1 MILTRQTLLSGLLS
15 ALSVGL
21 LCRTAVSDCF
31 ACRRCPL
38 SDCRTCRTVRL
49 LSDYVSDGIHCR
61 RVGLSDRGR
70 GSACAVPLAST
81 LKPHVN
87 GNNCQCHKTLYS
99 THTAPQQLYRLQLY
113 SCRPG
118 TGAAAGSAVPGV
130 LRLPPLELQRP
141 VW

>member
-1 MILTRQTLLSGLLS
+1 MSDCCVGLLRLS
-15 ALSVGL
+15 ALSSVGL
-21 LCRTAVSDCF
+21 SD
-31 ACRRCPL
+31 L
-38 SDCRTCRTVRL
+38 SDCQATVGLR
-49 LSDYVSDGIHCR
+49 VGIHCR

-118 TGAAAGSAVPGV
+118 TGAAAGTAVPGV